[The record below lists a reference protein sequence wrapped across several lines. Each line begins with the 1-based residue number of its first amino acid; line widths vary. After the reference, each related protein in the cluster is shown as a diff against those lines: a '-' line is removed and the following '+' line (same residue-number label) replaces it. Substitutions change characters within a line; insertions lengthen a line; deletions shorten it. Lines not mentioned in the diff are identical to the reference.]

1 MTGRGTAV
9 IFGAG
14 SIGRGFMGQILHE
27 AGLELVFVEANAA
40 LVDELNRARRY
51 PLLLV
56 GPTRHERLEIDGVRA
71 VSAMNVDAVAQE
83 LSHCEVACSAV
94 GVRILPRIAPAVA
107 LGAARRRD
115 EGDRPL
121 NLILCENQLHSSKI
135 LRDAVMAQKHP
146 PVLDHFGLVES
157 VIGRMV
163 PLPDPSRG
171 GDPLE
176 VRAEDYMK
184 LPLDAAAIRGELPVH
199 PAFRPVSPF
208 EPWVERKLFLT
219 NMGHATA
226 AYVGDLFG
234 CNTIAEAMQ
243 VEAVASVVRTA
254 MEAASAA
261 LSMAHAFP
269 LPELLDETK
278 DLLIRFANP
287 GLEDTV
293 SRVGRDPGRKLGRE
307 DRLIGA
313 AFLCLKSGQNPAPVC
328 VGIAAALRFETSGPK
343 RPALEAFEA
352 LAGYPAPAELSEAIL
367 QADHVVD
374 GLQPG

>member
-27 AGLELVFVEANAA
+27 AGLELVFVEANPA
-40 LVDELNRARRY
+40 LVDELNRAGRY

-71 VSAMNVDAVAQE
+71 VSAMDVDAVARE
-83 LSHCEVACSAV
+83 LAHCEVACSAV

-107 LGAARRRD
+107 LGAALRRD

-121 NLILCENQLHSSKI
+121 NLILCENQLHSSRI
-135 LRDAVMAQKHP
+135 LRDAVMAQEHP

-176 VRAEDYMK
+176 VRAEDHMQ

-261 LSMAHAFP
+261 LSMAHSFP

-313 AFLCLKSGQNPAPVC
+313 ALLCLKSGLNPAPVC

-352 LAGYPAPAELSEAIL
+352 LAGYSAPAELSEAIL